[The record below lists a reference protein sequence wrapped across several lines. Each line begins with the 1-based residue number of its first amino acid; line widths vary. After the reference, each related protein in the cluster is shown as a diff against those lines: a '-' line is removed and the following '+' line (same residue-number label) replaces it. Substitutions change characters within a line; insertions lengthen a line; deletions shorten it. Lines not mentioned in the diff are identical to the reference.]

1 MQKYAFVLRSSNC
14 TARKSQK
21 KVDLKKKPYYAHVI
35 QSYKF
40 WLEKLSKKKTQ
51 LLRYCNLRTKFCTQR
66 KSVVNVVQIFE
77 LGTIQLK
84 KTVTICKFKE
94 VMVEK
99 PKHYVCSTY
108 IAVDEMRDCKTLS
121 CRNLLNIDPNDL
133 ISFLKDSQFNFDVEI
148 CCFVFAYDQPFPRY
162 LQLKLPICA
171 QKLSVS
177 NLN

>member
-1 MQKYAFVLRSSNC
+1 MSSSRTNF
-14 TARKSQK
+14 SQK
-21 KVDLKKKPYYAHVI
+21 NFQK
-35 QSYKF
+35 QN
-40 WLEKLSKKKTQ
+40 Q
-51 LLRYCNLRTKFCTQR
+51 LLRYCNFRMKFYTQR

-84 KTVTICKFKE
+84 KPVTICKIKE
-94 VMVEK
+94 VMAEK
-99 PKHYVCSTY
+99 RKHYVCSTY

-133 ISFLKDSQFNFDVEI
+133 ISFLKDSQFNFNVEI

-171 QKLSVS
+171 QKTQCFKS
-177 NLN
+177 